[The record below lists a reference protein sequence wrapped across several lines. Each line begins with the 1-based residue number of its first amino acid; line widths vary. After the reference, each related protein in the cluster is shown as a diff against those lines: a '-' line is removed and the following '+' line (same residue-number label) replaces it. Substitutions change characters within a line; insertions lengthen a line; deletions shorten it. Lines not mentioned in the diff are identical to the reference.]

1 MMPGA
6 RLAWVGAIGVAL
18 AACVSLG
25 QQEPQRHYVLEPA
38 AGDKPN
44 RPAIAREATL
54 LVAPMTAAAFYDT
67 PEIVYSRAPGE
78 RAYYQLSTWTERPSR
93 RMTDLLIARLER
105 AGSFT
110 TVARAASGV
119 QGNLV
124 LNAHLAAFYHDAAT
138 PPGRVEVAVVAE
150 LVDTT
155 QRSLLA
161 RRAFERSAK
170 AATHDAPGAVAA
182 FDQATAQ
189 ILNDIVAWVG
199 ATAPR

>member
-1 MMPGA
+1 MKVTA
-6 RLAWVGAIGVAL
+6 RIACAGAIGVAL

-25 QQEPQRHYVLEPA
+25 QQEPQRHYVLEPT
-38 AGDKPN
+38 AGDKPK
-44 RPAIAREATL
+44 AALTREATL

-78 RAYYQLSTWTERPSR
+78 RAYYQLSTWTERPGR
-93 RMTDLLIARLER
+93 RITDLLIARLER
-105 AGSFT
+105 AGSFK

-119 QGNLV
+119 QGSLT

-161 RRAFERSAK
+161 RRSFERSAN
-170 AATHDAPGAVAA
+170 AATHDAAGAVAG
-182 FDQATAQ
+182 FNQVTAQ
-189 ILNDIVAWVG
+189 ILDDIVEWVE